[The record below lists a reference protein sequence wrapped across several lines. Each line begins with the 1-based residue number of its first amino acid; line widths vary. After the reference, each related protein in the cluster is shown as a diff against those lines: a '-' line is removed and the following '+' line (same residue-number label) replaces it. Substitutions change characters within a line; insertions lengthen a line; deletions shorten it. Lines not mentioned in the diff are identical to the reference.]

1 MFPIKKTL
9 DNYIHR
15 YPNELINILQHYC
28 HLPTQNSTAI
38 IHDDSHDCF
47 KEIGI
52 TAKHHALKPPS
63 QPCHIIKSS
72 RQKKIIT
79 LLGEQCI

>member
-9 DNYIHR
+9 DKSIHR
-15 YPNELINILQHYC
+15 YPTELINMLQHCC

-38 IHDDSHDCF
+38 IHDDSHDYY

-52 TAKHHALKPPS
+52 AAKHHALKQPS
-63 QPCHIIKSS
+63 QLCHIIKSS
-72 RQKKIIT
+72 RQKKNDNT
-79 LLGEQCI
+79 AWRTV